1 MYNKNGGEIMEE
13 KAKIK
18 SLGKAMDVLGIMAE
32 SQIPLSLTEIS
43 KLSGYPVTTVYGILV
58 TLRDYDIV
66 EQKLNDGKYIL
77 GKRLFEWGMSVSSV
91 WDVSS
96 VAHPVMEDISKKI
109 GESVLLSMLDGESA
123 MVIDHVEA
131 YGGLRV
137 AARPGSCL
145 PLNATSQGKVLL
157 SNLSISEIKRIMK
170 KAGYVEYTPHTI
182 VTEEKLFNELSLTAR
197 RGYGIE
203 DGEFRVGLRSVSAPV
218 YGRSGKVEYALT
230 MTGMF
235 RRITSKEFEDAIAIV
250 TKAAEKISYLL
261 GYRTDRK

>member
-1 MYNKNGGEIMEE
+1 MEE
-13 KAKIK
+13 KVKIK

-32 SQIPLSLTEIS
+32 KQMPLSLTEIS
-43 KLSGYPVTTVYGILV
+43 KLSGIPVSTVYGIMA
-58 TLRDYDIV
+58 TLRDYSIV
-66 EQKLNDGKYIL
+66 EQNHADGRYSL
-77 GKRLFEWGMSVSSV
+77 GRRLFEWGMSVSSV

-96 VAHPVMEDISKKI
+96 VAHPVMENISRQI
-109 GESVLLSMLDGESA
+109 GESVILSMLDGTEA

-157 SNLSISEIKRIMK
+157 AYQAPSEIRRIMK

-182 VTEEKLFNELSLTAR
+182 VTEERLFNELALTAQ

-218 YGRSGKVEYALT
+218 YGMSGKVEYALT

-235 RRITSKEFEDAIAIV
+235 RRVSSKEFEEAIGLV

-261 GYRTDRK
+261 GYRKDKGGK

>member
-1 MYNKNGGEIMEE
+1 MEE
-13 KAKIK
+13 KTKIK
-18 SLGKAMDVLGIMAE
+18 SLGKAMDVLSLMAE
-32 SQIPLSLTEIS
+32 KQRSLSLTEIA
-43 KLSGYPVTTVYGILV
+43 KLSGYPISTVYGIMA

-66 EQKLNDGKYIL
+66 EQSHSDGKYIL
-77 GKRLFEWGMSVSSV
+77 GRRLFEWGMSVSYV
-91 WDVSS
+91 WDVSA
-96 VAHPVMEDISKKI
+96 VAHPVMEDISRQI
-109 GESVLLSMLDGESA
+109 GESVILSMLDGTEA

-137 AARPGSCL
+137 AARPGSRL

-157 SNLSISEIKRIMK
+157 AYKANSEVKHIMR

-182 VTEEKLFNELSLTAR
+182 VTEEKLFNELDIVSK

-203 DGEFRVGLRSVSAPV
+203 DGEFRVGLRSVSAPI
-218 YGRSGKVEYALT
+218 YGMSGKVEYALT

-235 RRITSKEFEDAIAIV
+235 RRVTSKEFEEAIGLI

-261 GYRTDRK
+261 GYKDKGGK